1 MLIRPNFLYNG
12 KEYPSIGG
20 SDMYHLRD
28 DKRRNELMA
37 MQQGLA
43 KPMDLSSNFGVQAGS
58 YMEPFMRD
66 WLRKLKPDDNI
77 KDPPDEPVIDTLS
90 HPTLQR
96 KTRHSNVDGWF
107 NEYPIEI
114 KFSVQTHLSG
124 DDYIASKEPQCQH
137 HMDITN
143 TDQCLLVFALSDM
156 KFNYITI
163 NRDNKFIEE
172 QRKLTWDY
180 QVALVNSTTVDN
192 LNVPDIIDNQSRKV
206 LDLNNSEVNFASELR
221 DLFNIKFT
229 LLDATK
235 TEASATKEIKKL
247 IEPRTYRK
255 VLSDEGTLK
264 IDQNKNGNFI
274 YRFSKHKEITNEV

>member
-1 MLIRPNFLYNG
+1 MLIRPKFTYNG

-28 DKRRNELMA
+28 DKRRNELLA
-37 MQQGLA
+37 MQQGLT
-43 KPMDLSSNFGVQAGS
+43 KPEDLSFNFAVQAGS
-58 YMEPFMRD
+58 YMESFIRD
-66 WLRKLKPDDNI
+66 WLRKIKPDANI
-77 KDPPDEPVIDTLS
+77 QDPSDDPVIDTLP

-96 KTRHSNVDGWF
+96 KTRHSNVDGWY
-107 NEYPIEI
+107 NDYPIEI
-114 KFSVQTHLSG
+114 KFSMQTNLTG
-124 DDYIASKEPQCQH
+124 DDYIMSKEPQCQH

-143 TDQCLLVFALSDM
+143 TDQCLLVYALSDM

-163 NRDNKFIEE
+163 NRDDKFIEE
-172 QRKLTWDY
+172 QKKLTWDY
-180 QVALVNSTTVDN
+180 QEALVNSKPIDN
-192 LNVPDIIDNQSRKV
+192 LSVPNIIDNQSRKI

-221 DLFNIKFT
+221 DLFDVKFS
-229 LLDATK
+229 LMDATK

>member
-1 MLIRPNFLYNG
+1 MLIRPKFTYNG

-28 DKRRNELMA
+28 EKRRNEFLN
-37 MQQGLA
+37 MQQGLT
-43 KPMDLSSNFGVQAGS
+43 KPEDLSSNFAVQAGS
-58 YMEPFMRD
+58 YMESFMRD
-66 WLRKLKPDDNI
+66 WLRKIKPEVHI
-77 KDPPDEPVIDTLS
+77 QDPLDEPEIDTLP

-96 KTRHSNVDGWF
+96 KTRHTNVDGWI
-107 NEYPIEI
+107 NYCPIEI
-114 KFSVQTHLSG
+114 KFSMQTNLTG
-124 DDYIASKEPQCQH
+124 DEYIASKEPQCQH

-143 TDQCLLVFALSDM
+143 SDQCLLVYALSDM

-163 NRDNKFIEE
+163 NRDDKFIEE

-180 QVALVNSTTVDN
+180 QEALVNSTTVDN
-192 LNVPDIIDNQSRKV
+192 LKVPDIIDNQSRKV

-221 DLFNIKFT
+221 DLFNIKFS
-229 LLDATK
+229 LIDATK
-235 TEASATKEIKKL
+235 TESSVTKEIKKL
-247 IEPRTYRK
+247 IEPHIYRK

-274 YRFSKHKEITNEV
+274 YRFSKHKETTNEV